1 MNNVTE
7 CDVKAAVFQTSSA
20 YDTGIIEIR
29 LNGEKVGDLI
39 WGQRSAVNL
48 YTPSAAE
55 HIRLRRIE
63 LRFIIGGENEK
74 NHIGITS
81 VMRFVRAFRL

>member
-29 LNGEKVGDLI
+29 LNGEKVGDLYGGREERGEFI
-39 WGQRSAVNL
+39 
-48 YTPSAAE
+48 YTVS
-55 HIRLRRIE
+55 
-63 LRFIIGGENEK
+63 GGEYSFAAN
-74 NHIGITS
+74 
-81 VMRFVRAFRL
+81 